1 MDVLKGSYRKNDP
14 VYLDPGVYDVPKE
27 YFKLIVGIVQD
38 KYNRNPISLVDVGCA
53 SGGFIHY
60 AKANLNIIDCVGI
73 DISEKLTEMAQQKL
87 PDVEFKNDSINSPI
101 DIRRTFDVCTCL
113 GTLGIFDEI
122 EQPLKNLLDLLKKGG
137 SLFIFGSFNEYPVDV
152 ITRYRVVKEE
162 ENAQWES
169 GLNITSMV
177 TIERLIKK
185 YSMDTEIKWID
196 VDMPFHLPKQDNPM
210 RQWTMKTSQKK
221 HQVVVGTGQLLDKK
235 IVQVIKK

>member
-14 VYLDPGVYDVPKE
+14 VYLDTGVYDVPKE

-38 KYNRNPISLVDVGCA
+38 KYNRNPISLVDIGCA
-53 SGGFIHY
+53 SGGFIRY

-185 YSMDTEIKWID
+185 YSMDMEIKWID

-210 RQWTMKTSQKK
+210 RQWTMETSQKK

>member
-1 MDVLKGSYRKNDP
+1 MDVLKGSYRRNDP
-14 VYLDPGVYDVPKE
+14 VYLDPRVYDVPKE
-27 YFKLIVGIVQD
+27 YFKLIVGTVKD

-60 AKANLNIIDCVGI
+60 AKANLNITDCVGI

-87 PDVEFKNDSINSPI
+87 PDVEFKNDSIDSFI
-101 DIRRTFDVCTCL
+101 DIKRTFDVCTCL

-162 ENAQWES
+162 ENARWES

-210 RQWTMKTSQKK
+210 RQWTMETSQKK